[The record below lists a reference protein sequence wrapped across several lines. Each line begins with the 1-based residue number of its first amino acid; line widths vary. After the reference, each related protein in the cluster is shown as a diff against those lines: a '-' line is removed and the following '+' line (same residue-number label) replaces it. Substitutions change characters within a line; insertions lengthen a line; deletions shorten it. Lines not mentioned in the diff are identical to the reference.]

1 MMRRAKSITSVA
13 VALVCLLGANAQAQ
27 EEAGAGAVLP
37 DSIEPWQN
45 DKDVHMIAIEALV
58 VEVNE
63 DKTRELGI
71 RYSFVRNDV
80 SKVVEGADLI
90 FGPRFTPVLVPT
102 LSPVVTAGLPLS
114 GDATLGFTPRLPGL
128 GFTLSGMDIN
138 GGVFSARL
146 RALLDRGEARISN
159 RPIVLTLNGKNAT
172 FNIGSEV
179 PYQDTT
185 VSGNRENL
193 DVKFEKVGVNVDVS
207 PSILSLQ
214 SQVVQLDVKKI
225 EVSSV
230 SNFIRE
236 RNVERPVFN
245 KAETRTKI
253 SLRSGDTYLMSSLKG
268 RRKIVFREGIP
279 FLMHIPFFGHFFS
292 SREEQIQSV
301 DILFFVT
308 PHIVPPGRNILLPW
322 DFLNQESLVEDHDVI
337 LRN

>member
-1 MMRRAKSITSVA
+1 MIRRAKIMTTLA
-13 VALVCLLGANAQAQ
+13 MTLVCLLTASARAQDA
-27 EEAGAGAVLP
+27 ASTAAVLP

-45 DKDVHMIAIEALV
+45 DKDVYMIAIEALV

-71 RYSFVRNDV
+71 RYSFVSNDV
-80 SKVVEGADLI
+80 SKVVDGADLL

-102 LSPVVTAGLPLS
+102 LLPVVTAGQPFS
-114 GDATLGFTPRLPGL
+114 GQTTIGFAPRLPGL
-128 GFTLSGMDIN
+128 GITLSGMDIN

-193 DVKFEKVGVNVDVS
+193 DVKFEKVGVNVDVT

-214 SQVVQLDVKKI
+214 SQIVQLDVKKI

-268 RRKIVFREGIP
+268 RRKIIFREGIP
-279 FLMHIPFFGHFFS
+279 ILMHIPFFGHLFS

-301 DILFFVT
+301 DILFFIT

-322 DFLNQESLVEDHDVI
+322 DFVHQQSLVEDHNVI
-337 LRN
+337 LGN